1 MHEVP
6 MQSSEFDYKKYLQI
20 LIRRK
25 ELFVMLA
32 LFIMTAGIVLS
43 FVLPKKYQAKST
55 VFIEKNV
62 ISELVK
68 GITVTPSMEDTI
80 KVLTYAITSRT
91 LLSKAADAIDM
102 NLAPN
107 VSVDNEELVKKL
119 QKNIDIQVKDKNL
132 FIISYKD
139 SNPKT
144 ARDFVNTLV
153 RLYIEEN
160 TSSKRDESY
169 DATKFLSEQI
179 DTFKAK
185 LEKAQ
190 NDVNAYKREKGSV
203 IAIDEGK
210 LFEGINTAQ
219 QKLYD
224 MELKRRQLEG
234 MRQVTKKS
242 GNPLQAKLLSLQKK
256 LGDLRS
262 EYTDS
267 YPEVV
272 RIKGEIETV
281 QEQMKGSAEVGPQ
294 SLDPNELA
302 KIDAEIAAIKVS
314 EDGMRRYIAT
324 NQALLRN
331 IPSAKAGLDKLELE
345 KNNQKNIYDQ
355 LFARHGQSE
364 VSKQMEVQDK
374 STTFRVVDPA
384 ILPAKPV
391 SPDRLRI
398 MLMGIVV
405 GIVGSFGILLLLEQM
420 DTSVKDVNF
429 VKGFNIPI
437 LAVIPHISDSREL
450 AVQRRRTTRLF
461 TVASIYFLFIL
472 CFPAMELLG
481 ITYVDKVLSNI
492 YLGDFVQSIK
502 DLMR

>member
-1 MHEVP
+1 
-6 MQSSEFDYKKYLQI
+6 MQSSEFDYKKYLQL

-25 ELFVMLA
+25 QLFVVLA
-32 LFIMTAGIVLS
+32 LLIMTAGIVVS
-43 FVLPKKYQAKST
+43 FVLPKKYEAKST

-91 LLSKAADAIDM
+91 LLSKAADSVDM

-107 VSVDNEELVKKL
+107 VRIDNEELVKKL

-139 SNPKT
+139 GNPQM

-179 DTFKAK
+179 STFKSK

-210 LFEGINTAQ
+210 LFEEINTAQ

-281 QEQMKGSAEVGPQ
+281 QEQMKGTADTGPQ

-391 SPDRLRI
+391 SPNRLRI
-398 MLMGIVV
+398 MLMGIVG
-405 GIVGSFGILLLLEQM
+405 GIAGSFGILLLLEQM
-420 DTSVKDVNF
+420 DSSVKDVNF
-429 VKGFNIPI
+429 VKDFKVPI
-437 LAVIPHISDSREL
+437 LAVIPHISDPREF
-450 AVQRRRTTRLF
+450 AAQRRRTSRLF
-461 TVASIYFLFIL
+461 AVAGIYFLLLL
-472 CFPAMELLG
+472 CFPAMELMG
-481 ITYVDKVLSNI
+481 VTYVDRVLGNI
-492 YLGDFVQSIK
+492 NAGDFVQGLK
-502 DLMR
+502 NRLR